1 MELVARATIT
11 LHHTLGTRDVARKLD
26 SYREK
31 RDPARTNEPF
41 GAEPMASALG
51 TSATTAGRFVVHL
64 HAATRRHYD
73 LRIEVGGTLKSFAVP
88 KGPSLVPLQKHLAV
102 NTEDHPLEYLTF
114 EAVIPSG
121 NYGAGAMIV
130 WDTGTI
136 HYLETDAET
145 GYAKGKLDFLL
156 WGFKLRGRF
165 ALVETKQKYNEKQR
179 SWLLLK
185 KPDAYARDGSDIIVE
200 EPHSVLSSME
210 VEELPHAH
218 ALAERLRAQALQ
230 LGATAGEQRLD
241 NIVPMR
247 CAEGAGHLDNPKCL
261 YELKLDGV
269 RLLAERHGDQ
279 VQLRYRTHR
288 NATALFPEI
297 VRALST
303 LPVNRVILDG
313 EIVAFDERGLPS
325 FAQLAQRI
333 HKQDERAIAAAMHR
347 KQVQYLVFDILAI
360 DELDLR
366 KLPLLARKQLL
377 ATLLRGKGYV
387 RTVEYAL
394 GNGNA
399 LLAFCERFEL
409 EGVIE
414 KRADSVY
421 VPGPERSRHWFKHKR
436 THSDDFV
443 VVGYTQ
449 GKGGRVAM
457 GALEIASYANGRLVT
472 RGRVGS
478 GLSDASVAQL
488 LAALRPLEVDRCP
501 AEGELLPAPQGRTF
515 VKPEVVV
522 SVSYSGFTDDG
533 RLRHPVFLHM
543 RPDAH
548 ASDCSAAPESE
559 REQALIEQAPA
570 AKAPKT
576 KVRLTNQRKVF
587 WPDEGITKG
596 DVCEYYA
603 AIAPY
608 LLPYLRDRPV
618 LMVRYPDGIA
628 GKSFY
633 QWNVPQGTPSWVR
646 TEQLHSDEQRRDVT
660 FFRVDD
666 QDTLVYLANLGV
678 IPLHILAG
686 RFSSI
691 ERCDFLTIDF
701 DLGEAPLE
709 HAVTLARELFD
720 ILDALKLPSF
730 PKTSGQTGLHV
741 LVPMGGAPF
750 EAAVLF
756 ANLLGHL
763 VHRRHPQL
771 STLERMR
778 KNRPNAVYIDT
789 GQTGRS
795 RAIVAPYSVR
805 AVPGATVSTPLTR
818 DEVSAGLVP
827 GRHTL
832 FSVPGRLATMGDPM
846 GGLLTAQPDLTL
858 ALTSLK
864 NLLDSAT

>member
-1 MELVARATIT
+1 MTP
-11 LHHTLGTRDVARKLD
+11 HHTLGTLNVARKLD
-26 SYREK
+26 SYRDK
-31 RDPARTNEPF
+31 RDPTRTNEPF
-41 GAEPMASALG
+41 GAEPMDSSKG
-51 TSATTAGRFVVHL
+51 VGATTAGRFVVHL

-114 EAVIPSG
+114 EAVIPAG

-145 GYAKGKLDFLL
+145 GMAKGKLDFLL

-179 SWLLLK
+179 SWLLIK
-185 KPDAYARDGSDIIVE
+185 KPDAYSSNDGDVVVD
-200 EPHSVLSSME
+200 EPHSVLSGME
-210 VEELPHAH
+210 VEQLSRAHELADQ
-218 ALAERLRAQALQ
+218 LRAQALQ
-230 LGATAGEQRLD
+230 LGAAAGAPRLD
-241 NIVPMR
+241 SIIPMR
-247 CAEGAGHLDNPKCL
+247 CADGEGRLDNAKCL

-279 VQLRYRTHR
+279 VQLRYRTRR

-303 LPVNRVILDG
+303 LPINRVALDG
-313 EIVAFDERGLPS
+313 EVVAFDDRGLPS

-333 HKQDERAIAAAMHR
+333 HKQGEHAIAAAMHR

-360 DELDLR
+360 DDLDLR
-366 KLPLLARKQLL
+366 KLPLIARKQLL
-377 ATLLRGKGYV
+377 ASLLRGKGFV
-387 RTVEYAL
+387 RTVEYAI
-394 GNGNA
+394 GDGNA
-399 LLAFCERFEL
+399 LLAFCERFDL

-414 KRADSVY
+414 KRTDSVY
-421 VPGPERSRHWFKHKR
+421 VMGPERSRHWYKHKR
-436 THSDDFV
+436 MHSDDFV

-457 GALEIASYANGRLVT
+457 GALEIASYVDRRLIT

-478 GLSDASVAQL
+478 GLSDSNVAQL
-488 LAALRPLEVDRCP
+488 LAALEPLTVRTCP

-515 VKPEVVV
+515 VKPQVVV
-522 SVSYSGFTDDG
+522 SVSHAGFTDDG
-533 RLRHPVFLHM
+533 RLRHPVFVRV
-543 RPDAH
+543 RPDAN
-548 ASDCSAAPESE
+548 ANECTAAPEAE
-559 REQALIEQAPA
+559 REQELVEQAPA
-570 AKAPKT
+570 LQAPKT
-576 KVRLTNQRKVF
+576 KVRLTNQRKLF
-587 WPDEGITKG
+587 WPGEGITKG

-603 AIAPY
+603 AVAPY

-628 GKSFY
+628 GKNFY
-633 QWNVPQGTPSWVR
+633 QWNVPVGTPSWVR

-709 HAVTLARELFD
+709 HAVTLARELFN
-720 ILDALKLPSF
+720 ILDELRLPGF

-750 EAAVLF
+750 EAAVLL

-778 KNRPNAVYIDT
+778 KKRPNAVYIDT

-818 DEVSAGLVP
+818 DEVSAALVP

-832 FSVPGRLATMGDPM
+832 FSVPGRLSSSGDPM
-846 GGLLTAQPDLTL
+846 TGLLQAQPDLTQ

-864 NLLDSAT
+864 TMLDAR

>member
-1 MELVARATIT
+1 MDSPKGTGATI
-11 LHHTLGTRDVARKLD
+11 
-26 SYREK
+26 
-31 RDPARTNEPF
+31 
-41 GAEPMASALG
+41 
-51 TSATTAGRFVVHL
+51 AGRFVVHL
-64 HAATRRHYD
+64 HAAARRHYD
-73 LRIEVGGTLKSFAVP
+73 LRIEVAGTLKSFAVP
-88 KGPSLVPLQKHLAV
+88 KGPSLAPAQKHLAV
-102 NTEDHPLEYLTF
+102 HTEDHPLEYLAF
-114 EAVIPSG
+114 EAVIPAG

-136 HYLETDAET
+136 HYLETDAQT
-145 GYAKGKLDFLL
+145 GMAAGKLDFLL

-165 ALVETKQKYNEKQR
+165 ALVETRQKANEKQR

-185 KPDAYARDGSDIIVE
+185 KADAYSRDEGDILND
-200 EPHSVLSSME
+200 EPHSVLSGMQ
-210 VEELPHAH
+210 VQELARAH
-218 ALAERLRAQALQ
+218 ELAEQLHAQALQ
-230 LGATAGEQRLD
+230 LGAARGELRLD
-241 NIVPMR
+241 SAIPMR
-247 CAEGAGHLDNPKCL
+247 CAEGEGRLDNPKCL

-269 RLLAERHGDQ
+269 RLISERSGDQ
-279 VQLRYRTHR
+279 VQLRYRTGR

-297 VRALST
+297 VRALES
-303 LPVNRVILDG
+303 LPVKRVILDG
-313 EIVAFDERGLPS
+313 EVVAFDERGLPS

-333 HKQDERAIAAAMHR
+333 HKQNELAIAAAAQR
-347 KQVQYLVFDILAI
+347 KQVQYLVFDMLAL
-360 DELDLR
+360 DDLDLR

-377 ATLLRGKGYV
+377 ASLLRGVGFV
-387 RTVEYAL
+387 RTLDYAVGD
-394 GNGNA
+394 GNS
-399 LLAFCERFEL
+399 LLAFCERFDL

-421 VPGPERSRHWFKHKR
+421 VMGPERSRHWCKHKR
-436 THSDDFV
+436 MHNDDFV

-449 GKGGRVAM
+449 GKSGRVAL
-457 GALEIASYANGRLVT
+457 GALELASYVDGRLLS

-478 GLSDASVAQL
+478 GLSDTNVAQL
-488 LAALRPLEVDRCP
+488 LAALGPLATAECP
-501 AEGELLPAPQGRTF
+501 AHGELLPAPQGRRF
-515 VKPEVVV
+515 VRPELVV
-522 SVSYSGFTDDG
+522 SVSHAGFTDDG
-533 RLRHPVFLHM
+533 RLRHPVFLRL
-543 RPDAH
+543 RPDAA
-548 ASDCSAAPESE
+548 ASECVAAPQAD

-570 AKAPKT
+570 AQAPKT
-576 KVRLTNQRKVF
+576 KVRLTNQRKLF
-587 WPDEGITKG
+587 WPGEGITKG

-628 GKSFY
+628 GKNFY
-633 QWNVPQGTPSWVR
+633 QWNVPAGTPSWVR
-646 TEQLHSDEQRRDVT
+646 TEVLHSDEQRRDVT

-666 QDTLVYLANLGV
+666 HDTLVYLANLGV

-691 ERCDFLTIDF
+691 DRCDFLTIDF
-701 DLGEAPLE
+701 DLGDAPLE
-709 HAVTLARELFD
+709 HAVTLARELFR
-720 ILDALKLPSF
+720 ILDELQLPGF

-750 EAAVLF
+750 DAAVLL

-778 KNRPNAVYIDT
+778 KNRPNAIYIDT

-805 AVPGATVSTPLTR
+805 AVPGATVSTALTR
-818 DEVSAGLVP
+818 DEVSAALVP

-832 FSVPGRLATMGDPM
+832 FSVPGRLASAGDPM
-846 GGLLTAQPDLTL
+846 AGLLHAQPDLTQ
-858 ALTSLK
+858 ALTRLK
-864 NLLDSAT
+864 SLLDGGAGR

>member
-1 MELVARATIT
+1 
-11 LHHTLGTRDVARKLD
+11 VARKLD
-26 SYREK
+26 SYRDK
-31 RDPARTNEPF
+31 RDPTRTNEPF
-41 GAEPMASALG
+41 GAEPMDSPKGLG
-51 TSATTAGRFVVHL
+51 ATTAGRFVVHL

-114 EAVIPSG
+114 EAVIPAG

-145 GYAKGKLDFLL
+145 GMAKGKLDFLL

-185 KPDAYARDGSDIIVE
+185 KADAYSRDPSDIIVD
-200 EPHSVLSSME
+200 EPHSVLSGME
-210 VEELPHAH
+210 VEQLSHAPELADK
-218 ALAERLRAQALQ
+218 LRAQALQ
-230 LGATAGEQRLD
+230 LGAAAGELRLD
-241 NIVPMR
+241 NITPMR
-247 CAEGAGHLDNPKCL
+247 CADGEGRLDNPKCL

-279 VQLRYRTHR
+279 VQLRYRTRR

-297 VRALST
+297 VRALSA

-313 EIVAFDERGLPS
+313 EIVAFDDRGLPS

-333 HKQDERAIAAAMHR
+333 HKQDAHSIAAAMHR

-377 ATLLRGKGYV
+377 ASLLRGVGFV
-387 RTVEYAL
+387 RHVEYAL
-394 GNGNA
+394 GNGDA
-399 LLAFCERFEL
+399 LLAFCERFDL

-414 KRADSVY
+414 KRADSPY
-421 VPGPERSRHWFKHKR
+421 VLGPERSRHWYKHKR
-436 THSDDFV
+436 MHSDDFV

-457 GALEIASYANGRLVT
+457 GALEIASYVDGRLVT

-478 GLSDASVAQL
+478 GLSDANVAQL
-488 LAALRPLEVDRCP
+488 LAAVKTLTVSACP
-501 AEGELLPAPQGRTF
+501 AEGELLPAPQGRIF
-515 VKPEVVV
+515 VKPGVVV
-522 SVSYSGFTDDG
+522 SVSHAGFTDEG
-533 RLRHPVFLHM
+533 RLRHPVFLHL
-543 RPDAH
+543 RTDAN
-548 ASDCSAAPESE
+548 AIDCTAAPEAE
-559 REQALIEQAPA
+559 REQALLEQAPA
-570 AKAPKT
+570 PEAPKT
-576 KVRLTNQRKVF
+576 KVRLTNQRKLF
-587 WPDEGITKG
+587 WPGEGITKG

-603 AIAPY
+603 AIAPF

-709 HAVTLARELFD
+709 HAVTLARELFN
-720 ILDALKLPSF
+720 ILDELKLPGF

-750 EAAVLF
+750 EAAVLL

-763 VHRRHPQL
+763 VQRRHPQL

-778 KNRPNAVYIDT
+778 KNRPKAVYIDT

-795 RAIVAPYSVR
+795 RAIVAPFSVR

-818 DEVSAGLVP
+818 DEVSAALVP
-827 GRHTL
+827 GRHTV
-832 FSVPGRLATMGDPM
+832 FSVPGRLSSMGDPM
-846 GGLLTAQPDLTL
+846 ASLLQAKPDLTQ

-864 NLLDSAT
+864 NMLDASG

>member
-1 MELVARATIT
+1 M
-11 LHHTLGTRDVARKLD
+11 D
-26 SYREK
+26 STK
-31 RDPARTNEPF
+31 
-41 GAEPMASALG
+41 GMG
-51 TSATTAGRFVVHL
+51 ATTAGRFVVHL
-64 HAATRRHYD
+64 HAASRLHYD

-88 KGPSLVPLQKHLAV
+88 KGPSLSPAQKHLAV
-102 NTEDHPLEYLTF
+102 HTEDHPLEYLTF
-114 EAVIPSG
+114 EAVIPTG
-121 NYGAGAMIV
+121 NYGAGSMIV
-130 WDTGTI
+130 WDTGTV
-136 HYLETDAET
+136 HYLEADAQT
-145 GYAKGKLDFLL
+145 GMAAGKIDFWL

-165 ALVETKQKYNEKQR
+165 ALVETKQKGNDKQR

-185 KPDAYARDGSDIIVE
+185 KADAYARPDSDVTSE
-200 EPHSVLSSME
+200 EPHSVLSGMR
-210 VEELPHAH
+210 VDELAKAQELAQ
-218 ALAERLRAQALQ
+218 ALREQALQ
-230 LGATAGEQRLD
+230 LGAAASELRLD
-241 NIVPMR
+241 SIVPMR
-247 CAEGAGHLDNPKCL
+247 CAEGEGRLDNPKCL

-279 VQLRYRTHR
+279 VQLRYRTQR

-297 VRALST
+297 VRALGA

-313 EIVAFDERGLPS
+313 EVVAFDDRGLPS

-333 HKQDERAIAAAMHR
+333 HKQGVHAIAAAAQR

-377 ATLLRGKGYV
+377 QTLLRGIGYV
-387 RTVEYAL
+387 RTVEYAV
-394 GNGNA
+394 GDGSA
-399 LLAFCERFEL
+399 LLAFCDRFDL

-421 VPGPERSRHWFKHKR
+421 VPGPERSRHWCKHKR
-436 THSDDFV
+436 MHSDDFV

-449 GKGGRVAM
+449 GKGGRIAM
-457 GALEIASYANGRLVT
+457 GALELASYVDGRLVT

-478 GLSDASVAQL
+478 GLSDASVDEL
-488 LAALRPLEVDRCP
+488 LKTLKPLTVAHCA

-515 VKPEVVV
+515 VRPELVV
-522 SVSYSGFTDDG
+522 SVSHAGFTDDG
-533 RLRHPVFLHM
+533 RLRHPVFQRF
-543 RPDAH
+543 RPDAN
-548 ASDCSAAPESE
+548 AIECVAAPELE
-559 REQALIEQAPA
+559 REQALIEQTPQPI
-570 AKAPKT
+570 APKT
-576 KVRLTNQRKVF
+576 KVRLTNQKKLF
-587 WPDEGITKG
+587 WPGEGITKG

-603 AIAPY
+603 AVAPY
-608 LLPYLRDRPV
+608 LLPFLRDRPV
-618 LMVRYPDGIA
+618 LMVRYPDGIT
-628 GKSFY
+628 GKNFY

-646 TEQLHSDEQRRDVT
+646 TEQLHSDEQKRDVT
-660 FFRVDD
+660 FFRVEDT
-666 QDTLVYLANLGV
+666 DTLVYLANLGV

-691 ERCDFLTIDF
+691 DRCDFLTVDF

-720 ILDALKLPSF
+720 ILDELQLPGF

-750 EAAVLF
+750 DAAVLL

-771 STLERMR
+771 STMERMR

-818 DEVSAGLVP
+818 DEVSAALVP

-832 FSVPGRLATMGDPM
+832 FSVPGRLATSGDPM
-846 GGLLTAQPDLTL
+846 ADLLRVQPDLTH
-858 ALTSLK
+858 ALTRLK
-864 NLLDSAT
+864 SLLDNASPR

>member
-1 MELVARATIT
+1 
-11 LHHTLGTRDVARKLD
+11 VARKLD
-26 SYREK
+26 SYRDK
-31 RDPARTNEPF
+31 RDPTRTNEPF
-41 GAEPMASALG
+41 GAEPMASSRGSA
-51 TSATTAGRFVVHL
+51 ATTAGRFVVHL
-64 HAATRRHYD
+64 HAASRLHYD

-88 KGPSLVPLQKHLAV
+88 KGPSLSPAEKHLAMH
-102 NTEDHPLEYLTF
+102 TEDHPLEYLGF
-114 EAVIPSG
+114 EAVIPAG

-136 HYLETDAET
+136 HYLENDAET
-145 GYAKGKLDFLL
+145 GMASGKIDFLL

-165 ALVETKQKYNEKQR
+165 ALVETKQRGNDKQR

-185 KPDAYARDGSDIIVE
+185 KADAYARAGSDIIQE
-200 EPHSVLSSME
+200 EPHSVLSGLQ
-210 VEELPHAH
+210 VQELARTSE
-218 ALAERLRAQALQ
+218 LAQALRAQALQ
-230 LGATAGEQRLD
+230 LGAAKGELRLD
-241 NIVPMR
+241 SIVPMR
-247 CAEGAGHLDNPKCL
+247 CADGEGRLDNAKCL

-269 RLLAERHGDQ
+269 RLLAERNGDQ
-279 VQLRYRTHR
+279 VQLRYRTRR

-297 VRALST
+297 VRALSG
-303 LPVNRVILDG
+303 LAAERVILDG
-313 EIVAFDERGLPS
+313 EVVAFDDRGLPS

-333 HKQDERAIAAAMHR
+333 HKQDEHAIAAAAHR

-360 DELDLR
+360 DDLDLR

-377 ATLLRGKGYV
+377 ATLLRGKGFV
-387 RTVEYAL
+387 RTLDYAL
-394 GNGNA
+394 GDGNA

-414 KRADSVY
+414 KRADSPY
-421 VPGPERSRHWFKHKR
+421 VPGPDRSRHWAKHKR
-436 THSDDFV
+436 MHSDDFV

-449 GKGGRVAM
+449 GKGGRIAM
-457 GALEIASYANGRLVT
+457 GALEIASYVDGRLIS

-478 GLSDASVAQL
+478 GLSDSNVEQL
-488 LAALRPLEVDRCP
+488 LAAVKPLTVAECP
-501 AEGELLPAPQGRTF
+501 AEGALLPAPQGRTF
-515 VKPEVVV
+515 VSPQVVV
-522 SVSYSGFTDDG
+522 SVSHAGFTEDG
-533 RLRHPVFLHM
+533 RLRHPVFQRM
-543 RPDAH
+543 RTDA
-548 ASDCSAAPESE
+548 APSECNAAPEAD
-559 REQALIEQAPA
+559 REQALIESVPA
-570 AKAPKT
+570 AKPPQT
-576 KVRLTNQRKVF
+576 KVRLTNQRKLF
-587 WPDEGITKG
+587 WPGEGITKG

-603 AIAPY
+603 AVAKQ

-628 GKSFY
+628 GKNFY
-633 QWNVPQGTPSWVR
+633 QWNVPAGTPSWVR
-646 TEQLHSDEQRRDVT
+646 TENLHSDEQKRDVT

-666 QDTLVYLANLGV
+666 ADTLVYLANLGV

-691 ERCDFLTIDF
+691 DRCDFLTIDF

-709 HAVTLARELFD
+709 HAITLARELFD
-720 ILDALKLPSF
+720 ILDELQLPGF

-750 EAAVLF
+750 DAAVLL

-805 AVPGATVSTPLTR
+805 AVPGATVSTPLSR
-818 DEVSAGLVP
+818 EEVSAALVP

-832 FSVPGRLATMGDPM
+832 FSVPGRLVSVGDPM
-846 GGLLTAQPDLTL
+846 AELLQTQPDLTH
-858 ALTSLK
+858 ALTRLK
-864 NLLDSAT
+864 TMLDSRS

>member
-1 MELVARATIT
+1 M
-11 LHHTLGTRDVARKLD
+11 ARKLD
-26 SYREK
+26 SYRDK
-31 RDPARTNEPF
+31 RDPTRTNEPF
-41 GAEPMASALG
+41 GAEPMDSLKGAAG
-51 TSATTAGRFVVHL
+51 TTAGRFVVHL

-73 LRIEVGGTLKSFAVP
+73 LRIQIGGTLKSFAVP

-102 NTEDHPLEYLTF
+102 HTEDHPLEYLSF
-114 EAVIPSG
+114 EAVIPEG

-145 GYAKGKLDFLL
+145 GMAKGKLDFLL

-185 KPDAYARDGSDIIVE
+185 KADAYSRDPSDILVE
-200 EPHSVLSSME
+200 EPHSVLSGME
-210 VEELPHAH
+210 VEQLSRAP
-218 ALAERLRAQALQ
+218 ALAIALREQALQ
-230 LGATAGEQRLD
+230 LGAAPGELRLD
-241 NIVPMR
+241 SLIPMR
-247 CAEGAGHLDNPKCL
+247 CAEGESRLDDPKCL

-269 RLLAERHGDQ
+269 RLLGERQGDQ
-279 VQLRYRTHR
+279 VQLRYRTQR

-297 VRALST
+297 VRALRA

-313 EIVAFDERGLPS
+313 EVVAFDDRGLPS
-325 FAQLAQRI
+325 FTELAQRI
-333 HKQDERAIAAAMHR
+333 HKQGERAITAAMQR

-366 KLPLLARKQLL
+366 RLPLLARKQLL
-377 ATLLRGKGYV
+377 ASLLRGKGFV
-387 RTVEYAL
+387 RTVDYAL
-394 GNGNA
+394 GNGES
-399 LLAFCERFEL
+399 LLAFCERFDL
-409 EGVIE
+409 EGVIA

-421 VPGPERSRHWFKHKR
+421 VPGPERSRHWHKHKR
-436 THSDDFV
+436 LHSDDFV

-449 GKGGRVAM
+449 GKGGRVAL
-457 GALEIASYANGRLVT
+457 GALELASFVDGRLMT

-478 GLSDASVAQL
+478 GLSDANVAEL
-488 LAALRPLEVDRCP
+488 LSALEPLRTGACA

-515 VKPEVVV
+515 VKPELVV
-522 SVSYSGFTDDG
+522 SVSHAGFTDEG

-543 RPDAH
+543 RSDAD
-548 ASDCSAAPESE
+548 ARECTSAPEAE
-559 REQALIEQAPA
+559 REQTLVEQAAPA
-570 AKAPKT
+570 LAPTT
-576 KVRLTNQRKVF
+576 KVRLTNQRKLF
-587 WPDEGITKG
+587 WPGEGITKG

-603 AIAPY
+603 AIAPF

-618 LMVRYPDGIA
+618 LMVRYPDGIT

-701 DLGEAPLE
+701 DLGEAPLA
-709 HAVTLARELFD
+709 HAIALARELFN
-720 ILDALKLPSF
+720 ILDTLELPGF

-750 EAAVLF
+750 EAAVLL

-795 RAIVAPYSVR
+795 RAIVAPFSVR

-818 DEVSAGLVP
+818 EEVSAALVP
-827 GRHTL
+827 GAHTL
-832 FSVPGRLATMGDPM
+832 FSVPGRLSSMGDPM
-846 GGLLTAQPDLTL
+846 AGLLRAQPDLTRT
-858 ALTSLK
+858 LTSLK
-864 NLLDSAT
+864 NMLDAP